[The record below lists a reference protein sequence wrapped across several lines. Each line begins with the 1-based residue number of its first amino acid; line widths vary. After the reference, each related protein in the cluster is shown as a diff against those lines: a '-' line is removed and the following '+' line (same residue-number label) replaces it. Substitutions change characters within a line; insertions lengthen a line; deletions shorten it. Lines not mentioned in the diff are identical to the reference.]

1 MSWFCLSF
9 RPQHSIS
16 FFLTGSQHPIPTLDS
31 GSVGGYKGVDET
43 DWKSWN
49 WLTYWWAEDL
59 SSPINTIKTHNWTEV
74 VTKQKLRVS
83 FEIFGFIAVSIAWPT
98 GSLSGQA
105 RQTTFALSCLQI
117 HQSLCPSISFH
128 LTKPS
133 VIGIFHLYSSI
144 LYISAILWLQPVI
157 VTGRT
162 LALDLIGNFE
172 FGNSLSL
179 SRFHRHVHVL

>member
-16 FFLTGSQHPIPTLDS
+16 FFLTGSHHPIPTLDS

-83 FEIFGFIAVSIAWPT
+83 FEILGFIAVSIAWPT
-98 GSLSGQA
+98 GSLSGRA

-117 HQSLCPSISFH
+117 HQSLSLSFH
-128 LTKPS
+128 LFPS
-133 VIGIFHLYSSI
+133 HKAFCHWDISPIFIYPLHQCHFVAAAS
-144 LYISAILWLQPVI
+144 I

-162 LALDLIGNFE
+162 LALDLIGNW
-172 FGNSLSL
+172 SL

>member
-31 GSVGGYKGVDET
+31 GSVGGYKGVDQT
-43 DWKSWN
+43 DWKPWN

-83 FEIFGFIAVSIAWPT
+83 FEIFGFIAV
-98 GSLSGQA
+98 L
-105 RQTTFALSCLQI
+105 LDLQGLCQVKQGKQ
-117 HQSLCPSISFH
+117 HLPCHGFKYTKVSLCPSISQSLLPLGYFTYIH
-128 LTKPS
+128 LSFTS
-133 VIGIFHLYSSI
+133 VPFCGCSQ
-144 LYISAILWLQPVI
+144 WL
-157 VTGRT
+157 
-162 LALDLIGNFE
+162 
-172 FGNSLSL
+172 
-179 SRFHRHVHVL
+179 